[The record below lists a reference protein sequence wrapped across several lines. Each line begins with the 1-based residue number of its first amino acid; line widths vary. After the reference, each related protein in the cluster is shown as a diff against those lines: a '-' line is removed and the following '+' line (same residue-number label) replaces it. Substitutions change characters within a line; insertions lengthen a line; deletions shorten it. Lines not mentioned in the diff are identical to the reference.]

1 MAVPQIQTIAPNIQK
16 NPRLVRKAI
25 LFTALG
31 VTSYF
36 AIRGI
41 VKLLTPDANREQGK
55 ATENELDQLNTNA
68 NTRQTLT
75 QSQVLALANKLFQ
88 AMDGYGTDE
97 NSILSAFY
105 SLRNNADFLALIA
118 AFGTREIS
126 SGSWNPEANFN
137 GTLTAALANELDIS
151 YIIKLNNILKA
162 KKITYRV

>member
-137 GTLTAALANELDIS
+137 GTLTAALANELDIE

>member
-1 MAVPQIQTIAPNIQK
+1 MQVQTIVPAIQK
-16 NPRLVRKAI
+16 NPQIVRKAI

-41 VKLLTPDANREQGK
+41 VKLLTPDANKEQNK
-55 ATENELDQLNTNA
+55 ATENELDQLNTSA

-97 NSILSAFY
+97 DSILSAFY
-105 SLRNNADFLALIA
+105 SLRNNADFLALVA

-126 SGSWNPEANFN
+126 SGTWNPEANFN

-151 YIIKLNNILKA
+151 YIIKINNILKA
-162 KKITYRV
+162 KKITYRI

>member
-1 MAVPQIQTIAPNIQK
+1 MAVPQIQTITPNIQK

-137 GTLTAALANELDIS
+137 GTLTAALANELDID

-162 KKITYRV
+162 KKIIYRV